1 MRSKGSKHPYNYRV
15 QRIIILPNARYGVAK
30 VSKQIRQLFLRLLN
44 FSRKLLALIRAAVG
58 KLQRDRVA
66 REPNEAELREYAHLV
81 LRAHFAEDRNEFLD
95 EGATRAVGAETLPAI
110 GNSKP
115 Q

>member
-1 MRSKGSKHPYNYRV
+1 
-15 QRIIILPNARYGVAK
+15 VAK
-30 VSKQIRQLFLRLLN
+30 VGRHIHRLFFRLLN
-44 FSRKLLALIRAAVG
+44 FSRKFSFDALIRAAVG
-58 KLQRDRVA
+58 KLQRARTVA

>member
-1 MRSKGSKHPYNYRV
+1 
-15 QRIIILPNARYGVAK
+15 VAK
-30 VSKQIRQLFLRLLN
+30 VSKLIQQLFLRLLN
-44 FSRKLLALIRAAVG
+44 FSRKLAVG
-58 KLQRDRVA
+58 KFQRDRVA